1 MQTKPEAKEI
11 QKVAIEIMNRAEK
24 EALQRTIE
32 QPFIEK
38 KWHALHILFI
48 IAYVKILDQGF
59 YIYFPKMKNF
69 HELQTE
75 KIIKIMGKV
84 TFFTKIPHSSFSNS
98 GLSTACA
105 LL

>member
-1 MQTKPEAKEI
+1 MSAIMFRTVVKIFLFVFLFFLYSVLQTKPEAKEI

-48 IAYVKILDQGF
+48 IAYVKILDLGF
-59 YIYFPKMKNF
+59 
-69 HELQTE
+69 
-75 KIIKIMGKV
+75 
-84 TFFTKIPHSSFSNS
+84 
-98 GLSTACA
+98 
-105 LL
+105 